1 MLSQSGKY
9 CCLTWLSGK
18 LLPNQSDCCEH
29 MNRAMAP
36 SRSAAWWLHR
46 DCQQLLTADCDKKK
60 MDQSLIDDSFF
71 IHKHQHGTSHWQF
84 MVECGCSEG
93 HLYHLWITNTAFMC
107 ASLHFT
113 NLSFFVHT
121 IFGFCSHVHLLQGS
135 YTLFDEWEPWIIW
148 HVVVCL
154 PTVHWKIFFGH
165 AKRIVTHYSSYLKKS
180 APHNFIKVFDCTS
193 VITISMFENASLIGP
208 LLEVESTS
216 ICPINKLQF
225 LL

>member
-1 MLSQSGKY
+1 MIIRKVVAQSVWLLWTYEQSDGTLTQ
-9 CCLTWLSGK
+9 CCLMAAPWL
-18 LLPNQSDCCEH
+18 PT
-29 MNRAMAP
+29 
-36 SRSAAWWLHR
+36 
-46 DCQQLLTADCDKKK
+46 TADSDKKK
-60 MDQSLIDDSFF
+60 MDQSLIDDYFF

-93 HLYHLWITNTAFMC
+93 HLHHLWITNTAFMC

-165 AKRIVTHYSSYLKKS
+165 AKRIVTHYSSYLKNLLLTTLSKYLI
-180 APHNFIKVFDCTS
+180 AP
-193 VITISMFENASLIGP
+193 L
-208 LLEVESTS
+208 
-216 ICPINKLQF
+216 
-225 LL
+225 